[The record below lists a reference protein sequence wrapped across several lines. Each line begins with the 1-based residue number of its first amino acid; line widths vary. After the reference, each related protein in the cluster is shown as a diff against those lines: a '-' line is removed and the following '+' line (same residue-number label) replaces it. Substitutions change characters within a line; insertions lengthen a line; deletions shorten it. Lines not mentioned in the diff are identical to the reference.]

1 MTQEHRDQFLAM
13 EGWQKTERGYFRKDG
28 FQYSEDTGAVRVTH
42 MTQRSRKFRRLPFGR
57 QSKHDALVGWFVLE
71 PEGVLERRG
80 GLRELNE
87 MAERDA
93 KNNEKTVIVEFQILP
108 GKIVLPSRNLPIDW
122 SQNYK
127 DGNKRQGWDKNGEVM
142 G

>member
-42 MTQRSRKFRRLPFGR
+42 MTQRSRKFRRFPFGR
-57 QSKHDALVGWFVLE
+57 QPKHDAMVGWFVTDSKIRHGNQLE
-71 PEGVLERRG
+71 LSEWAE
-80 GLRELNE
+80 E
-87 MAERDA
+87 AERIGDDET
-93 KNNEKTVIVEFQILP
+93 KKWDWMRLMVKFHMQIYPLT
-108 GKIVLPSRNLPIDW
+108 
-122 SQNYK
+122 
-127 DGNKRQGWDKNGEVM
+127 KRQGWDKYGEVM

>member
-13 EGWQKTERGYFRKDG
+13 EGWQKTDRGYLRKDG

-57 QSKHDALVGWFVLE
+57 QFKHDALVGWFVTDAKI
-71 PEGVLERRG
+71 RSG

-87 MAERDA
+87 MANRDA
-93 KNNEKTVIVEFQILP
+93 KNDGKDSERHVGKFDWIL
-108 GKIVLPSRNLPIDW
+108 
-122 SQNYK
+122 
-127 DGNKRQGWDKNGEVM
+127 DGWLYHNKRQGWKTINVDGEKTVVEVVV
-142 G
+142 